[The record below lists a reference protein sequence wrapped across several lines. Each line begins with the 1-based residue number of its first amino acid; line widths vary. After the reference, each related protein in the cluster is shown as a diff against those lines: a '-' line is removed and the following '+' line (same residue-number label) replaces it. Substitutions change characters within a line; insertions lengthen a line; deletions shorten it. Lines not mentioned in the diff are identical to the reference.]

1 MGNIIMS
8 THLSFPIFLHISPY
22 CWCTLF
28 SPRSTSPSVPTSLG
42 FPLRSRFRKTRHSHH
57 RRIPSPKC
65 HSWGHTRHLRCRS
78 PQKSAERVQFPGPN
92 FCLSLSL
99 CQCLCFL
106 CKAMTCHDQGH
117 DSNLQYEKYKMWIGP
132 KRLGNNRLTKHP
144 HNTIL
149 INFMPC
155 LGHDAYSPISAVS
168 CEPVCHHIFPT

>member
-1 MGNIIMS
+1 MSPVQLGRALLHIHTHTHIHILYIIYIYRYTMVYVWV
-8 THLSFPIFLHISPY
+8 TYVYPPLLLHISPY

-92 FCLSLSL
+92 FSLSLSL
-99 CQCLCFL
+99 SMPLFQLQS
-106 CKAMTCHDQGH
+106 HDQRH
-117 DSNLQYEKYKMWIGP
+117 DSNLQYEKYKTWIGH

-144 HNTIL
+144 HNIK
-149 INFMPC
+149 
-155 LGHDAYSPISAVS
+155 S
-168 CEPVCHHIFPT
+168 